1 MTYLCL
7 GIYTVICL
15 QTATEVI
22 LKAGKYK
29 NVNKK
34 TRGKALIKKASTI
47 HCPSADNSDAI
58 TFLCEDRRE
67 VIGGC
72 LQKIVAVTT
81 QGNELLSTSLIT
93 TSVCHLDT

>member
-15 QTATEVI
+15 QKATEVI

-34 TRGKALIKKASTI
+34 TRGKVLIKESTI
-47 HCPSADNSDAI
+47 NFPSDDNSDII
-58 TFLCEDRRE
+58 TFLCEDMIE
-67 VIGGC
+67 VMGGC
-72 LQKIVAVTT
+72 L
-81 QGNELLSTSLIT
+81 
-93 TSVCHLDT
+93 